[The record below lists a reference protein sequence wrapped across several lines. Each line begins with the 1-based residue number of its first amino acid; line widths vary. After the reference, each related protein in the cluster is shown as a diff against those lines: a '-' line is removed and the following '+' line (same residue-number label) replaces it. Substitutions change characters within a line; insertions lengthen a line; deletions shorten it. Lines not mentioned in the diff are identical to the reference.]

1 MIVAHGTRRPHFAP
15 PLLVDVLS
23 DGRVAV
29 VDSIGYQV
37 KVLST
42 RGTAVSVI
50 ERSIRPRDVT
60 PAIKQSVRNAKE
72 QRLAEDADVATEGTT
87 VVASGVSPETIEAL
101 LRQSLE
107 SDLQELT
114 FAAHVPVIAAMAVD
128 SEDRI
133 WVARTGDDGIADG
146 PTDIFSS
153 EGEYVG
159 TLAAADLR
167 IPTAFG
173 PGGLMAYVE
182 KDEFDAAVVRVIRLL
197 RLAPDGAPGA

>member
-1 MIVAHGTRRPHFAP
+1 MIVAHGMDRPHFAR

-29 VDSIGYQV
+29 VDSIGYQI
-37 KVLST
+37 KLLST
-42 RGTAVSVI
+42 RGTAPSVL
-50 ERSIRPRDVT
+50 ERSIHPRDVT
-60 PAIKQSVRNAKE
+60 PAIKQSVRNTKE
-72 QRLAEDADVATEGTT
+72 KRLAENAGVATEG
-87 VVASGVSPETIEAL
+87 VMASGVSPETIEAL

-114 FAAHVPVIAAMAVD
+114 FAAHVPVITAMAVD

-197 RLAPDGAPGA
+197 RLAPDGAPGS